1 MSTFAEAERE
11 ILVSVENL
19 VGPQASAAIAAL
31 AAEKRDEVIVR
42 DHPSN
47 VTTYVDGREG
57 AQLISV
63 KPDGGVIRFEFSY
76 LDEIVRAILDMLVSA
91 SPFAPKRPNASPPT
105 HYKEEHAV
113 FLDDVEVLELP
124 QRIPPT
130 STVVISNLQPYAR
143 KVEKGFGPDL
153 KSAHGVYQAVAN
165 LAARRY
171 GNMAKIIYTWMQ
183 FPGQGPGGPKT
194 RMGGKATHEQDD
206 NFPSI
211 VIKPL

>member
-19 VGPQASAAIAAL
+19 TGQQASAAIAAL

-57 AQLISV
+57 APLISV
-63 KPDGGVIRFEFSY
+63 KANGLIRFEFSY
-76 LDEIVRAILDMLVSA
+76 LDEIVRTILDMLVSA
-91 SPFAPKRPNASPPT
+91 SPFAAKRPGANPPT
-105 HYKEEHAV
+105 HYKEEHAI
-113 FLDDVEVLELP
+113 FIDGAEVMALP
-124 QRIPPT
+124 TRIPPN
-130 STVVISNLQPYAR
+130 SEIVITNLQPYAR
-143 KVEKGFGPDL
+143 KVEKGFGPSL

-171 GNMAKIIYTWMQ
+171 GNMAKIIYTWRQ

-194 RMGGKATHEQDD
+194 RHGGVLTHEQDD